1 MNLLSCRA
9 LTVRAVKMN
18 YWLILERA
26 KRVGSRIPKL
36 AAIIVVLFCI
46 AGVILTA
53 CTMSTKQLLNRR
65 LVYYKHPCIVL
76 KVDNR
81 GCQAEI
87 EMREHVVAVPRLAR

>member
-1 MNLLSCRA
+1 M
-9 LTVRAVKMN
+9 RAVQLN
-18 YWLILERA
+18 YWLVLERA
-26 KRVGSRIPKL
+26 KREGSRIPKL
-36 AAIIVVLFCI
+36 AAIILVLFCI
-46 AGVILTA
+46 AGVIFTA
-53 CTMSTKQLLNRR
+53 RAMSTKQLLDAR